1 MWKIRKFFKDTW
13 KTLLVIFIVTA
24 TLLYSLI
31 FDGSDIPFF
40 ISFMSAFVIL
50 FLHNV
55 KETIIFAK
63 KFSYLKK
70 SGFFTHDDER
80 SRKIYKQCRET
91 THANIFFCFLSGGWL
106 AYLILCLTGVI
117 LI

>member
-1 MWKIRKFFKDTW
+1 MMKLKKFFKDTW

-40 ISFMSAFVIL
+40 ISFMSAFVLL

-55 KETIIFAK
+55 KETIIFEK

-70 SGFFTHDDER
+70 SGFFTDDDI
-80 SRKIYKQCRET
+80 SKVKYKRCLEI
-91 THANIFFCFLSGGWL
+91 THANIFFCLLSGGWL
-106 AYLILCLTGVI
+106 VYLILCFTGVI